1 MENKMIEIEQ
11 MKSDLTQFVE
21 NNSALLPNNP
31 FESKQALNDYFTM
44 AKVLSQSTMVPQS
57 YQGNPS
63 NCLIALEQAARMNCS
78 PLMVMQQLYVVKG
91 KPSWSGQA
99 CSMIVNGC
107 GLFDN
112 VKLNYVGERG
122 KDSWGAY
129 VSAIRKDDRQEVIG
143 TTVDIA
149 MAKSEGWI
157 SNSKWKSMPEQML
170 GYRAYAF
177 FARLHC
183 PNALSGFHTEGE
195 IEDIE
200 NNRKNKSNMTE
211 LLQQEENKDKSK
223 KGDNNDLQ
231 GNNQQ

>member
-1 MENKMIEIEQ
+1 MAENEVIVAEQEKTELAQVIED
-11 MKSDLTQFVE
+11 KST
-21 NNSALLPNNP
+21 LLPNNP

-107 GLFDN
+107 GLFDS

-129 VSAIRKDDRQEVIG
+129 VSAIRKEDGAEVVG
-143 TTVDIA
+143 TTVDMT
-149 MAKSEGWI
+149 MAKAEGWT
-157 SNSKWKSMPEQML
+157 SNAKWKSMPEQML

-195 IEDIE
+195 IEDID
-200 NNRKNKSNMTE
+200 NKKMKSSLTE
-211 LLQQEENKDKSK
+211 LLEQEEKGKK
-223 KGDNNDLQ
+223 KGADK
-231 GNNQQ
+231 